1 MSLPLVPEKY
11 KNDKSK
17 HGELTFKFLKNNG
30 ISKAKQVAP
39 AKK

>member
-17 HGELTFKFLKNNG
+17 HGELTFKFKINNG
-30 ISKAKQVAP
+30 ILKAKQVAP